1 MIEKNIDHILFTF
14 MQIQLQ
20 GKRSDVT
27 MAKRKNIFPCYMN
40 FLFIIIIMFYVNYVV
55 REVGKKVK

>member
-1 MIEKNIDHILFTF
+1 MIEGNIDHILFTF

-40 FLFIIIIMFYVNYVV
+40 FLFIIIMFYVNYVV
-55 REVGKKVK
+55 RVVEKKVK